1 METKVVY
8 EVEGDF
14 GNVGGG
20 RTLGVF
26 ETEAEAMEA
35 ARGCGSCD
43 CGGDG
48 AVNRRLAVPDGEGG
62 LYLLAGER
70 AWRLGEMEPS
80 EAKALHD
87 RPADDEV
94 ELVLTEIGDGN
105 KPATV
110 RAIRDLLPTDLRAAK
125 RMADGAPC
133 VVGRGSRQSLRALA
147 DALCLA
153 GSAFEYRAPGG
164 ERCAAQRGS

>member
-14 GNVGGG
+14 ANVGGG

-26 ETEAEAMEA
+26 KTEVEALEA
-35 ARGCGSCD
+35 SRGCGSCD

-48 AVNRRLAVPDGEGG
+48 VVKRRLAVEDGEGG
-62 LYLLAGER
+62 LYLLASKR
-70 AWRLGEMEPS
+70 VWRLGEMEPS
-80 EAKALHD
+80 EAKALH
-87 RPADDEV
+87 PEEVEV

-110 RAIRDLLPTDLRAAK
+110 RAIRDLLPTGLLDAK
-125 RMADGAPC
+125 RLADGAPC

-153 GSAFEYRAPGG
+153 GSMFEYRDAPGG
-164 ERCAAQRGS
+164 E